1 MNPCHKMTLLLNGS
15 MHCVLPVLAC
25 LMTLPMA
32 SPSQTDDPQTL
43 GDKLDTPEF
52 AKILGEIL
60 AAVKVGTVPQMNP
73 KTGAV
78 VPPALP
84 AAFEG
89 VSSSQDPLS
98 ARVSELVLPAAAFCA
113 MSKLFYRCEWETKS
127 NKYSVAVL
135 QDDISTRVA
144 AALPKT
150 WKREKG
156 GTYTTRYTDFTDPS
170 GDIVISVD
178 CPILNDGAPSHLLK
192 SYTARLT
199 IETAGLRQLQLR

>member
-1 MNPCHKMTLLLNGS
+1 
-15 MHCVLPVLAC
+15 MHRVLPVLAC
-25 LMTLPMA
+25 LLTLPMA

-43 GDKLDTPEF
+43 REKLDTPEF
-52 AKILGEIL
+52 AKTPGEIL
-60 AAVKVGTVPQMNP
+60 AAVKIGAVPQINP
-73 KTGAV
+73 KTGV
-78 VPPALP
+78 QELLLP
-84 AAFEG
+84 AAFADA
-89 VSSSQDPLS
+89 SSSLDPLS
-98 ARVSELVLPAAAFCA
+98 ARVPELVLPSAAFCS

-156 GTYTTRYTDFTDPS
+156 GTYATRYTDFTDPS

-178 CPILNDGAPSHLLK
+178 CPILSDDAPSQLLR
-192 SYTARLT
+192 SYTAKLT
-199 IETAGLRQLQLR
+199 IETAELRQLQLR